1 MCNLAEVV
9 NRVPAKT
16 NWQCLFPRSV
26 GHFGS
31 IFVCR
36 TLPANGEPRVW
47 LVLPHAC
54 EEQRGREGGGG
65 ETKWPGMLSGYP
77 AGSEKP
83 VAEKSPTLERKYQ
96 HHGELLWE
104 LLLRQRR
111 WDRLPANLTLKEDRA
126 SRYDY
131 LTKFYRLEGILH
143 PKMNIQASFTH
154 LCVVPNLYC
163 ITFFLTWKP
172 KEEILLVDIF
182 LSWVGTEAYKLC
194 EGCKSTIKVT
204 HTKPCDSLYE
214 QTGISLFTDDGTF
227 LKFLKVWK
235 TYEQEFICIPHVLA
249 RLTLLFLGCVGCL
262 KIIVVFF

>member
-1 MCNLAEVV
+1 MV

-31 IFVCR
+31 ILVCR

-47 LVLPHAC
+47 LVLPRAC
-54 EEQRGREGGGG
+54 AEQWGRG
-65 ETKWPGMLSGYP
+65 GYP

-126 SRYDY
+126 SLYDC
-131 LTKFYRLEGILH
+131 LTVV
-143 PKMNIQASFTH
+143 QARRDTSPQNKH
-154 LCVVPNLYC
+154 SGVIYSPLCCSKPLLYH
-163 ITFFLTWKP
+163 FFFDMET
-172 KEEILLVDIF
+172 
-182 LSWVGTEAYKLC
+182 
-194 EGCKSTIKVT
+194 
-204 HTKPCDSLYE
+204 
-214 QTGISLFTDDGTF
+214 
-227 LKFLKVWK
+227 
-235 TYEQEFICIPHVLA
+235 
-249 RLTLLFLGCVGCL
+249 
-262 KIIVVFF
+262 